1 MTCSQ
6 ISADSPNW
14 LPRCIIF
21 CKLSKSQIVSE
32 LTSYKTRCPKFSRL
46 KTEVCKTLK
55 KLGFNSK
62 TRTHDNHLTIANSK
76 ELLGW
81 REEELQGIPSSLQYK
96 MTKVKLISLGI
107 NTARDNV
114 FCAGFN
120 FDVNEDKNNA
130 FVKLGS
136 YDNVQT

>member
-1 MTCSQ
+1 M
-6 ISADSPNW
+6 
-14 LPRCIIF
+14 
-21 CKLSKSQIVSE
+21 
-32 LTSYKTRCPKFSRL
+32 CPKFSRL
-46 KTEVCKTLK
+46 KYEVCKTLE
-55 KLGFNSK
+55 KLGFNTK
-62 TRTHDNHLTIANSK
+62 TRTHVNHLNLHITIANSK

-130 FVKLGS
+130 FVKLES
-136 YDNVQT
+136 CDNVQT